1 MTYAE
6 LKSLIQN
13 YLENTESTFVTDLPQ
28 IIQQAENRILRTVKL
43 PVFRKNVSG
52 TLTSGNEYLAT
63 PTDFLSNYSLSFTSS
78 SKQTFLL
85 FKDVNFIREAYPN
98 RATTSAPKHYA
109 LFDFSS
115 FIVGPTPDSN
125 YTVELHYFYSPD
137 SITAGADSGTTWLST
152 NAKNTL
158 LYGSILEGY
167 TYMKGEPDL
176 MALYEKRYEQALA
189 RLKELGE
196 AENTRDQ
203 YRDDQYRIRRS

>member
-109 LFDFSS
+109 LFDDSS

-196 AENTRDQ
+196 TENTRDQ

>member
-52 TLTSGNEYLAT
+52 TLTSDNEYLAT

-109 LFDFSS
+109 LFDNSS

-137 SITAGADSGTTWLST
+137 SITAGADSATTWLST

>member
-28 IIQQAENRILRTVKL
+28 IIQKAENRILRTVKL

-109 LFDFSS
+109 IFDNSS

>member
-85 FKDVNFIREAYPN
+85 FKDVNFLREAYPN

-109 LFDFSS
+109 LFDNSS

>member
-109 LFDFSS
+109 LFDNSS

>member
-109 LFDFSS
+109 IFDNSS

>member
-98 RATTSAPKHYA
+98 SATTSAPKHYA
-109 LFDFSS
+109 IFDNSS

>member
-6 LKSLIQN
+6 LKRLIQT

-109 LFDFSS
+109 IFDNSS

-125 YTVELHYFYSPD
+125 YTVELHYFYSPE

>member
-28 IIQQAENRILRTVKL
+28 IIQQAENRILRTVRL
-43 PVFRKNVSG
+43 PVFRKNVGG
-52 TLTSGNEYLAT
+52 TMTSGNEYLAT
-63 PTDFLSNYSLSFTSS
+63 PTDFLSTYSLSFTSS

-109 LFDFSS
+109 LFDDSS
-115 FIVGPTPDSN
+115 FIIGPTPDSD

-196 AENTRDQ
+196 AENTRDA

>member
-109 LFDFSS
+109 IFDNSS

-125 YTVELHYFYSPD
+125 YTVELHYFYSPE

>member
-85 FKDVNFIREAYPN
+85 FKDVNFIR
-98 RATTSAPKHYA
+98 
-109 LFDFSS
+109 
-115 FIVGPTPDSN
+115 
-125 YTVELHYFYSPD
+125 
-137 SITAGADSGTTWLST
+137 
-152 NAKNTL
+152 
-158 LYGSILEGY
+158 
-167 TYMKGEPDL
+167 
-176 MALYEKRYEQALA
+176 
-189 RLKELGE
+189 
-196 AENTRDQ
+196 
-203 YRDDQYRIRRS
+203 

>member
-52 TLTSGNEYLAT
+52 TLTSDNEYLAT

-109 LFDFSS
+109 LFDNSS

-125 YTVELHYFYSPD
+125 YTVELHYFYSPA

-158 LYGSILEGY
+158 LYGSILEGN